1 MTDLDTIPETWAER
15 NPVDAPAVQVTFFE
29 DRAEV
34 IRRTT
39 VQLPEGC
46 TFVTLLGASVFLD
59 DPSVVVK
66 ALGGDVRTL
75 GTRVLRSMRTI
86 PEAGPGEI
94 ERLEQAVRE
103 ATDKRI
109 QAQQA
114 VDRADL
120 ARTRTATL
128 LEAWAQAMA
137 QIPRGGMEATATWM
151 ASFEMLEKEMWE
163 SLDRA
168 SRHRWDNRLANL
180 QQVQAQLRL
189 DLGKRLEPD
198 YRAAVEVQLE
208 SKQAGQ
214 VELEL
219 IYRTPCALWRPEH
232 VARLITGADGKHELV
247 LQTLATVWQ
256 ATGEVWDGIRCRFS
270 TARPARTASPPLLH
284 GDILR
289 SRRKTDTERKQV
301 VVEERDEAIAN
312 VGLER
317 GARQVEEMPGVE
329 DGGEAI
335 GYEATKPCTIVSDGH
350 PFRVELQERRLDCE
364 VDRISYPER
373 SEAVHFRA
381 TATLAG
387 STPLL
392 AGPMWIAR
400 EGAIV
405 GRSKT
410 GFVGQGEPFELG
422 MGVDDGLRV
431 RRTFEEKRDTTPVI
445 GTQKIKRRVNL
456 FVSNLGGTERLV
468 HVVERY
474 PMSEIEDVKVEVT
487 SHREG
492 RVDGRDGF
500 VHYEV
505 VIPARGTKELL
516 MEYRIEA
523 GSRVVI

>member
-1 MTDLDTIPETWAER
+1 MTDLETIPKSWAER

-46 TFVTLLGASVFLD
+46 SFVTLLGASVFLD

-94 ERLEQAVRE
+94 ELLQKALKQ
-103 ATDKRI
+103 ATDKRT

-114 VDRADL
+114 LDRADL
-120 ARTRTATL
+120 ARARTGAL
-128 LEAWAQAMA
+128 LEAWTQAMA
-137 QIPRGGMEATATWM
+137 QIPRGGMESMATWIG
-151 ASFEMLEKEMWE
+151 SFEMLEKEMGE

-168 SRHRWDNRLANL
+168 SQHRWDQRLAIL
-180 QQVQAQLRL
+180 QQGQAQLRL
-189 DLGKRLEPD
+189 DLGKRVEPD

-208 SKQAGQ
+208 SKQAGK
-214 VELEL
+214 VDLEL

-232 VARLITGADGKHELV
+232 VARLVTRTDGKSELV

-256 ATGEVWDGIRCRFS
+256 ATGEVWDGVRCKFS

-289 SRRKTDTERKQV
+289 SRRKTDTERRQV
-301 VVEERDEAIAN
+301 VVEERDEVVAN
-312 VGLER
+312 VGLDR
-317 GARQVEEMPGVE
+317 GARQVEEMPGVD
-329 DGGEAI
+329 DGGEPI

-350 PFRVELQERRLDCE
+350 PFRVELQERRLECE

-387 STPLL
+387 SKPLL

-400 EGAIV
+400 EGTIV

-445 GTQKIKRRVNL
+445 GTQRITRLVNL
-456 FVSNLGGTERLV
+456 FVSNLGEAERSL
-468 HVVERY
+468 HVVERF
-474 PMSEIEDVKVEVT
+474 PKSEIEDVKVEVT

-492 RVDGRDGF
+492 RVDDRDGYL
-500 VHYEV
+500 HYEV
-505 VIPARGTKELL
+505 VIPPRGTKELV

-523 GSRVVI
+523 ASRVVI